1 MTGENA
7 WDWLRVKQLMSYQR
21 QLVSNAD
28 LNGFTCNYLWNA
40 KSSFICNYLWNL
52 APGYP
57 QLERRNM
64 VANTRASGPEKRQH
78 YERIRLAANQLTRE
92 GVFSAT
98 QVLARGLSQR
108 WVLAVALPQEDFR

>member
-40 KSSFICNYLWNL
+40 KSGFICNYLWN
-52 APGYP
+52 G
-57 QLERRNM
+57 R
-64 VANTRASGPEKRQH
+64 V
-78 YERIRLAANQLTRE
+78 
-92 GVFSAT
+92 
-98 QVLARGLSQR
+98 
-108 WVLAVALPQEDFR
+108 